1 MSASTT
7 TTTANVNGP
16 DDKRKATWRRKQERL
31 IRGLLR
37 IVTALAS
44 AVLTLVFASPAVEA
58 HSFLV
63 RTSPQP
69 GARLTGAPD
78 EIVLDFTDPVA
89 IESNLVLRDENGVK
103 VTLLSMGLDNNRT
116 RLRASL
122 PLLSD
127 GVYQVTW
134 KALAEDAHTT
144 EGEFVFAVGVDLPA
158 GAVVTS
164 GSTSGSVQWTDAVVT
179 LALLAG
185 IAIALGGLLSERFV
199 WPRDRPSP
207 RSALITESIAVALG
221 GAVGGAAVVLRR
233 AGLLAQPAKWFDAFS
248 TRADRLVLAVTVVLA
263 VALLLVQRMR
273 TRAVGLVLVVVAGVL
288 VALRGHGPEGTGWW
302 SSPAAAAHLLI
313 GGAWVGALIHL
324 TFIARANSGATETS
338 IEPGPSRYAAAAL
351 VAVLATLIVGPV
363 IAFGQ
368 LQHFKDLTDTGYG
381 QILLVKLVLVGLGL
395 AVAGLARRRGIPA
408 TGERIRLLAR
418 YTTIEALLLMGVLA
432 TSALLSTTAPT
443 RGRGFVELGPVPLP
457 KPTTLTSD
465 LAGSHQV
472 LVAAAA
478 DRLQIMVLPPGGQP
492 TRAQSATFEGLEPDG
507 KSFDLKPRSC
517 GPGCY
522 DIAHEW
528 ANGITTL
535 TATVTDP
542 DADGGSVRIHVA
554 WPPGPDATDLLAKA
568 IAATAAAAHVTVT
581 ESVSSGPANT
591 TGPGDLTV
599 SGADYIDASPF
610 KAGADDVH
618 QQSDDGGLRVITFA
632 VSGTGTWHE
641 LWIDDTNRIRRETLV
656 DPGHR
661 IDRNITY
668 QGTP

>member
-1 MSASTT
+1 MVSA
-7 TTTANVNGP
+7 
-16 DDKRKATWRRKQERL
+16 RRSHDESGAVWVRSV
-31 IRGLLR
+31 LR
-37 IVTALAS
+37 VVVALLAS
-44 AVLTLVFASPAVEA
+44 LLTVVLVSPAVEA

-69 GARLTGAPD
+69 GARLTGAPN
-78 EIVLDFTDPVA
+78 EVVLDFTDPVA
-89 IESNLVLRDENGVK
+89 VESTLSLRDENGVK
-103 VTLLSMGLDNNRT
+103 VTLLSVGLDNGRT

-122 PLLSD
+122 PVLND
-127 GVYQVTW
+127 GVYQMTW
-134 KALAEDAHTT
+134 KALAEDAHST

-158 GAVVTS
+158 RAVVTS
-164 GSTSGSVQWTDAVVT
+164 GSTSGSVQWTEAVVT

-207 RSALITESIAVALG
+207 RSALIAESIAIALG
-221 GAVGGAAVVLRR
+221 GALGGAALVLRR

-248 TRADRLVLAVTVVLA
+248 TRADRLMLAVTVVLA
-263 VALLLVQRMR
+263 VALLLVQHLR

-288 VALRGHGPEGTGWW
+288 VALRGHGPEASGWW

-324 TFIARANSGATETS
+324 SLIARANSNSTETS

-351 VAVLATLIVGPV
+351 VAVLATLIIGPV

-368 LQHFKDLTDTGYG
+368 LQHFKDLTNTGYG

-395 AVAGLARRRGIPA
+395 AVAGIARRRGIPA
-408 TGERIRLLAR
+408 SGERIRSLAR
-418 YTTIEALLLMGVLA
+418 YTTIEALLLVGVLA
-432 TSALLSTTAPT
+432 ASALLSTTAPT
-443 RGRGFVELGPVPLP
+443 RGRSFVELGPVPLP
-457 KPTTLTSD
+457 KPTNLTSD

-478 DRLQIMVLPPGGQP
+478 ERLQIMVLPPGGQP

-522 DIAHEW
+522 DIAHDW
-528 ANGITTL
+528 AIGITTL

-542 DADGGSVRIHVA
+542 DADGGSVKIHVE
-554 WPPGPDATDLLAKA
+554 WPPGPDATGLLAKA

-618 QQSDDGGLRVITFA
+618 QQTDEDGLRVITFA

-641 LWIDDTNRIRRETLV
+641 LWIDETNRIRRETLV

-661 IDRNITY
+661 IDRTITY
-668 QGTP
+668 QDAP

>member
-1 MSASTT
+1 MISA
-7 TTTANVNGP
+7 
-16 DDKRKATWRRKQERL
+16 RRSPVAKKGRV
-31 IRGLLR
+31 IRNLLR
-37 IVTALAS
+37 VAAALVA
-44 AVLTLVFASPAVEA
+44 AVLTFVLVSSTVEA

-69 GARLTGAPD
+69 GARLSVAPD
-78 EIVLDFTDPVA
+78 EVVLDFTDPVA
-89 IESNLVLRDENGVK
+89 PESTLSLRDESGVK
-103 VTLLSMGLDNNRT
+103 VTLLSVGLDDSRT

-122 PLLSD
+122 PDLRD

-134 KALAEDAHTT
+134 KALAEDAHST

-164 GSTSGSVQWTDAVVT
+164 GSTSGSVQWTDAIVT
-179 LALLAG
+179 LTLLGG
-185 IAIALGGLLSERFV
+185 IAIALGALLSERFI
-199 WPRDRPSP
+199 WPRNRPSP
-207 RSALITESIAVALG
+207 RPTLITESIAMALA
-221 GAVGGAAVVLRR
+221 GAVGGAALVLRR
-233 AGLLAQPAKWFDAFS
+233 AGLMARPAQWFDAFS
-248 TRADRLVLAVTVVLA
+248 TRADRLVLALTVVLA
-263 VALLLVQRMR
+263 VGLLVVQRMR
-273 TRAVGLVLVVVAGVL
+273 IRAMGLVPVVVAGVL

-324 TFIARANSGATETS
+324 TLIARANSNATETS

-351 VAVLATLIVGPV
+351 VAVLATLIIGPIV
-363 IAFGQ
+363 AFGQ
-368 LQHFKDLTDTGYG
+368 LQHFKDLTSTGYG

-408 TGERIRLLAR
+408 TGERIQSLAR
-418 YTTIEALLLMGVLA
+418 YTTIEALLLVGVLA
-432 TSALLSTTAPT
+432 ASALLSTTAPT
-443 RGRGFVELGPVPLP
+443 RGRSLVELGPVPLP

-507 KSFDLKPRSC
+507 SSFDLKPRSC

-528 ANGITTL
+528 AIGITTL

-542 DADGGSVRIHVA
+542 DADGGTVRIDVA
-554 WPPGPDATDLLAKA
+554 WPIGPDASELLAKA
-568 IAATAAAAHVTVT
+568 IAATAAITKVTVT
-581 ESVSSGPANT
+581 ENVTSGPGST
-591 TGPGDLTV
+591 TGPGDLSV

-618 QQSDDGGLRVITFA
+618 QQTDENSLRVITFV

-641 LWIDDTNRIRRETLV
+641 LWIDDGNRILRETLV

-661 IDRNITY
+661 IDRTITY
-668 QGTP
+668 PDTP